1 MKHVFLAGI
10 YPPPL
15 EGGSAIYY
23 HNLISHFP
31 PADVLVITNARPG
44 HEQFDHTQAYRIWRS
59 WIEARNFRKLE
70 KLRAL
75 AEWFLRFFPRLMD
88 EQVDLVHAGDP
99 FICGMMAWLYKRL
112 KGCPYLV
119 YVFAEELNGR
129 IQNHRGFWDRMMWRV
144 FRRVLRDSD
153 GIVGVSDYTLSL
165 LPSYEV
171 DTSKA
176 VKILPMVIAF
186 LPVPQHEVDSLR
198 VRYGLDSTDRVVLTV
213 GRLVERKGQDSLIRA
228 FARVL
233 MSVPSS
239 RLVIAGRGPDETKL
253 KTLVSEL
260 GLEASV
266 VLAGFVPEAELPAL
280 FELCEVFAMPHHEL
294 ADGDTEGCPTV
305 FLEANAHG
313 KPTVGGRAG
322 GVRDAIIDGETGILV
337 DGENPEEIASAL
349 LLLLEDR
356 DMASRLG
363 ERGRRR
369 VLEECTP
376 EKGAEVLLA
385 YSRSIIQKWS
395 TA

>member
-15 EGGSAIYY
+15 EGGSVVYY

-44 HEQFDHTQAYRIWRS
+44 HERFDRTQAYRIWRS
-59 WIEARNFRKLE
+59 WIEARDFRKLG
-70 KLRAL
+70 KLRVL

-99 FICGMMAWLYKRL
+99 FLCGILAWLHKRL
-112 KGCPYLV
+112 KGCPYVV
-119 YVFAEELNGR
+119 YVFAEELTGMIHAR
-129 IQNHRGFWDRMMWRV
+129 RRFAARLTWRV
-144 FRRVLRDSD
+144 FQRVLRDAD

-165 LPSYEV
+165 LPSFGV
-171 DTSKA
+171 DLAKA
-176 VKILPMVIAF
+176 VKIVPMVIPSP
-186 LPVPQHEVDSLR
+186 PVPKHEVDSLR
-198 VRYGLDSTDRVVLTV
+198 SRYGLESTARVVLTV
-213 GRLVERKGQDSLIRA
+213 GRLVARKGQDNLIRA

-233 MSVPSS
+233 RSVPSS
-239 RLVIAGRGPDETKL
+239 RLVIAGRGPDEKKL

-266 VLAGFVPEAELPAL
+266 VLAGFVPEAEMPAL
-280 FELCEVFAMPHHEL
+280 FELCEVFAMPHREL
-294 ADGDTEGCPTV
+294 PGDTEGCPTV

-337 DGENPEEIASAL
+337 DGENPGEIASAL
-349 LLLLEDR
+349 LRLLEDR
-356 DMASRLG
+356 DLASRLG

-376 EKGAEVLLA
+376 EKGAEELLA
-385 YSRSIIQKWS
+385 YSRSIIQNRS
-395 TA
+395 AA